1 MKKWRSPD
9 GCSFPNDKEGKKKI
23 MEARLKEC
31 SFGCGYC
38 FFPLETRE
46 TCVDFEDTTWN
57 MHYGC
62 QGKLSY
68 YPTRPNS
75 SPFAKNTEL
84 VNPPESVYRICNL
97 CSDYSTKC
105 GGIFGTNLLQKTP
118 PSANA
123 EFFLS
128 SANAEFWGGAKK
140 EKKIVSSWARTR
152 FLKLARHRS
161 THYSTPPFIPI
172 EVFYRLYIQK
182 QYFFS
187 S

>member
-1 MKKWRSPD
+1 MYRT
-9 GCSFPNDKEGKKKI
+9 I
-23 MEARLKEC
+23 QARLRSNKKSMRRKSWEWV
-31 SFGCGYC
+31 
-38 FFPLETRE
+38 FFLISLSA
-46 TCVDFEDTTWN
+46 
-57 MHYGC
+57 
-62 QGKLSY
+62 KLQAVAT
-68 YPTRPNS
+68 PTRPNS